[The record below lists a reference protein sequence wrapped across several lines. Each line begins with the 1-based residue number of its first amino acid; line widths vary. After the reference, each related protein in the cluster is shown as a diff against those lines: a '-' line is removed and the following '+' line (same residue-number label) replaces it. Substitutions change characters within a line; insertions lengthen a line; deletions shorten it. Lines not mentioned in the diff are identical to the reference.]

1 MLRKLLT
8 EFIGTFFLVMT
19 IVLAVNTKTDVA
31 VIAIGVV
38 LMVMVYMGGH
48 VSGAHYNPAVST
60 ALLVAKKMPASDY
73 PGYVLSQIA
82 GGIAGS
88 FTGYAVAG
96 AGVGIAAPR
105 EVNLTTAAM
114 LEAVFT
120 FALALVVLNVACSK
134 KTQGNSYYGLAI
146 GFTIVAAAYAAGPY
160 TGGAFNPAVGIG
172 LTATGTDVGA
182 SWRDIWVYILGPVVG
197 AVIAAVVFKVQEDDG
212 APAAAQS

>member
-19 IVLAVNTKTDVA
+19 IVLAVNTKSEVA
-31 VIAIGVV
+31 VLAIGFV

-48 VSGAHYNPAVST
+48 VSGAHYNPAIST
-60 ALLVAKKMPASDY
+60 ALLVAKKLPAGDY
-73 PGYVLSQIA
+73 VPYVLAQIV
-82 GGIAGS
+82 GGLAGS
-88 FTGYAVAG
+88 YTGYAVAG

-114 LEAVFT
+114 LEALFT
-120 FALALVVLNVACSK
+120 FALAIVVLNVACSK
-134 KTQGNSYYGLAI
+134 KTTGNWMYGLAI
-146 GFTIVAAAYAAGPY
+146 GGTIVAAAFAAGPY
-160 TGGAFNPAVGIG
+160 SGGAFNPAVGIA

-197 AVIAAVVFKVQEDDG
+197 AVIAAVVFRIQEEAGDS
-212 APAAAQS
+212 AT